1 MRKPILA
8 LLTFLIF
15 ATSFL
20 VLLPRRSYAE
30 YDMMS
35 LMKVYC
41 ERRMGNQ
48 LNLETW
54 YGGRCAADDNPAESI
69 GFGDIIIFNILE
81 LIIGEQRPSLVEQ
94 WFKDNIPQI
103 MDLLSFKVDSP
114 QFAQLDNQ
122 NKNNPA
128 GALSYVG
135 TGISSLY
142 QNPPASSLEYLAS
155 VKQNLNNK
163 KIIPAAYAQDK
174 TVTGYGFSALTPIL
188 PIWRVFRN
196 FAYLIFV
203 FLFIYYGF
211 MIMFQMK
218 ANPQTI
224 ISIQLAL
231 PKLVV
236 TLLLIT
242 FSYAIAGFL
251 IDLFYVVLGI
261 VFSALHLGQVIA
273 QDPALGPRIVSGRS
287 AGLAGSLIMAI
298 LYIPFLIPKII
309 SGILSIPPLLATI
322 MAFFLL
328 GFSIIIAIIL
338 IFAVFITY
346 IKIFWML
353 LKSYV
358 NLILAVIFS
367 PITLLGN
374 ALPGSGAFGNWV
386 KNIFAELS
394 VFASTIIMLLFAFY
408 FFGPMISNSV
418 LPNPVGELPSS
429 NNAFWNAP
437 PLFGEAPILGG
448 NGSGNGG
455 KFAILGLGMLLM
467 TPKVSQMIKDSLKIK
482 DMGYTSAIGEALQYG
497 WYQAH
502 NQYSGFNQ
510 SGIGGRIRAVA
521 DQTSIG
527 AGFLQRSGSRPASG
541 AMNRLGTDLSA
552 QQRPEGPLSSNPA
565 RRR

>member
-1 MRKPILA
+1 MRKPFLA
-8 LLTFLIF
+8 LLSFLIL
-15 ATSFL
+15 ATSFFAL
-20 VLLPRRSYAE
+20 STRKVHAGYDTTTLL
-30 YDMMS
+30 
-35 LMKVYC
+35 KIYC

-54 YGGRCAADDNPAESI
+54 YGGRCAADDNPAESV
-69 GFGDIIIFNILE
+69 GFGDIILLDIAERLY
-81 LIIGEQRPSLVEQ
+81 GEQRPNLIED
-94 WFKDNIPQI
+94 WFRENLPKIINMTSFNIT
-103 MDLLSFKVDSP
+103 SP
-114 QFAQLDNQ
+114 DFGQPITYPSDTR
-122 NKNNPA
+122 

-142 QNPPASSLEYLAS
+142 KTPPASSLDYLAS
-155 VKQNLNNK
+155 VKRNLNDK
-163 KIIPAAYAQDK
+163 KIIPAAYAQD
-174 TVTGYGFSALTPIL
+174 TTITGYGFSALTPIL

-231 PKLVV
+231 PKLII

-261 VFSALHLGQVIA
+261 VFSALHIGKVIA
-273 QDPALGPRIVSGRS
+273 EDPALGPRLVSGRS
-287 AGLAGSLIMAI
+287 FGLAGSLIMTI

-309 SGILSIPPLLATI
+309 SGILSIPEWVADIL
-322 MAFFLL
+322 AFFLS
-328 GFSIIIAIIL
+328 GFSLIIGFIL
-338 IFAVFITY
+338 MFAVFITY
-346 IKIFWML
+346 IKVFWML

-358 NLILAVIFS
+358 NIILSVIFS
-367 PITLLGN
+367 PLSLLGN

-394 VFASTIIMLLFAFY
+394 VFATTIIMLLFTFY
-408 FFGPMISNSV
+408 FFGPITMLGVHIAD
-418 LPNPVGELPSS
+418 NPVGDLPTSD
-429 NNAFWNAP
+429 NAFWNAP
-437 PLFGEAPILGG
+437 PLYAEAPILGG
-448 NGSGNGG
+448 NGMGNEG

-482 DMGYTSAIGEALQYG
+482 DMGYTSAIGDALQYG
-497 WYQAH
+497 WYQVH
-502 NQYSGFNQ
+502 NQYSGFRQ
-510 SGIGGRIRAVA
+510 SGVGGALYGMANWR
-521 DQTSIG
+521 
-527 AGFLQRSGSRPASG
+527 GFNLGSTGRTG
-541 AMNRLGTDLSA
+541 RVMDRLGTNPA
-552 QQRPEGPLSSNPA
+552 NQKPPEKGPLDSNRSSLTG
-565 RRR
+565 R